1 MRVGFCLTGKIQRY
15 RNTRPGGS
23 LCILAVDSFSR
34 SLSPES
40 YVEAPGMGSVLRV
53 VMVVWTIKNR
63 EREVARQWE
72 KLVGLDRTEGA

>member
-23 LCILAVDSFSR
+23 LCVLAVDSFSR

-40 YVEAPGMGSVLRV
+40 YVEAPGGDGGVDDQES
-53 VMVVWTIKNR
+53 R
-63 EREVARQWE
+63 ERGCPSMGEVSW
-72 KLVGLDRTEGA
+72 T